1 MQLGCWGLLLLSE
14 PKLSCWS
21 HSRAHFWGDSLK
33 SLCLVRGRSLIL
45 CAHVSL
51 LQDGS
56 SQKAPLCFFI
66 HSFSLKSGFS
76 PSYVP
81 GTVKTSGSGVRK
93 LGQMTSLLRASVSLS
108 VKGR

>member
-1 MQLGCWGLLLLSE
+1 MQLGCWCLLLLSE
-14 PKLSCWS
+14 PTLSCWS
-21 HSRAHFWGDSLK
+21 HSRAHSWGDSLK

-56 SQKAPLCFFI
+56 SQKVPRCLFI
-66 HSFSLKSGFS
+66 HFSLKSGFS
-76 PSYVP
+76 PSCVP
-81 GTVKTSGSGVRK
+81 GTVKTRGSGVRK